1 MKTNLYESIE
11 LVFYVG
17 DWIVQPHVNT
27 LSSNG
32 RTVALEPKVME
43 VLVRLAL
50 HAGEV
55 MSQDQLMKSVWPDTF
70 VSQDSLKRCVFVL
83 RKTLGDD
90 AAHPHIIETIRK
102 RGYRIVAP
110 VRRRP
115 TIGTELYMDPRPDTM
130 STSADQ
136 EFLLSC
142 FLKIGSLLGLN
153 LGDKDGSNDDQAQK
167 PGVQ

>member
-1 MKTNLYESIE
+1 MKTNPYESIE
-11 LVFYVG
+11 LVFHVG

-32 RTVALEPKVME
+32 RTVPLEPKVME

-55 MSQDQLMKSVWPDTF
+55 MSQDQLMRSVWPDTF
-70 VSQDSLKRCVFVL
+70 VTQDSLKRCVFVL
-83 RKTLGDD
+83 RKILGDD

-110 VRRRP
+110 VRRHP
-115 TIGTELYMDPRPDTM
+115 ITGTELYMKPRVDTM
-130 STSADQ
+130 STEADQ

-142 FLKIGSLLGLN
+142 FLKIGSLLGLDLRDTN
-153 LGDKDGSNDDQAQK
+153 GSNDNRAQK

>member
-1 MKTNLYESIE
+1 MKINPYQSIK
-11 LVFYVG
+11 LVFHVG

-32 RTVALEPKVME
+32 RTVLLEPKVME

-70 VSQDSLKRCVFVL
+70 VTQDSLKRCVFVL

-110 VRRRP
+110 VLRHP
-115 TIGTELYMDPRPDTM
+115 TTGTESDMAPRVDTM
-130 STSADQ
+130 FTEADQ
-136 EFLLSC
+136 GSLLSF
-142 FLKIGSLLGLN
+142 FLMIGSLLGLD
-153 LGDKDGSNDDQAQK
+153 GRDKEGRGNTWISRPN
-167 PGVQ
+167 VQ

>member
-1 MKTNLYESIE
+1 MKASPYQSIE
-11 LVFYVG
+11 LVFQVG
-17 DWIVQPHVNT
+17 DWIVQPHVNM

-32 RTVALEPKVME
+32 RTVPLEPKVME

-70 VSQDSLKRCVFVL
+70 VTQDSLKRCVFVL
-83 RKTLGDD
+83 RKTLGDN

-110 VRRRP
+110 VRRHP
-115 TIGTELYMDPRPDTM
+115 TTGTELYMEPRVHT
-130 STSADQ
+130 TSPEAVQ
-136 EFLLSC
+136 ESPRSC
-142 FLKIGSLLGLN
+142 SVMIGSLLGSD
-153 LGDKDGSNDDQAQK
+153 GRDKDVPVTLGYQGLA
-167 PGVQ
+167 

>member
-1 MKTNLYESIE
+1 MKTNPYESIE
-11 LVFYVG
+11 LVFHVG

-32 RTVALEPKVME
+32 RTVPLEPKVME

-70 VSQDSLKRCVFVL
+70 VTQDSLKRCVFVL

-110 VRRRP
+110 VLRHP
-115 TIGTELYMDPRPDTM
+115 TTGTESDMAPRVDTM
-130 STSADQ
+130 FTEADQ
-136 EFLLSC
+136 GSLLSF
-142 FLKIGSLLGLN
+142 FLMIGSLLGLD
-153 LGDKDGSNDDQAQK
+153 GRDKDGRGNTWISRPN
-167 PGVQ
+167 VQ

>member
-1 MKTNLYESIE
+1 MKINPYQSIK
-11 LVFYVG
+11 LVFHVG

-32 RTVALEPKVME
+32 RTVLLEPKVME

-70 VSQDSLKRCVFVL
+70 VTQDSLKRCVFVL

-110 VRRRP
+110 VLRHP
-115 TIGTELYMDPRPDTM
+115 TTGTESDMAPRVDTM
-130 STSADQ
+130 FTEADQ
-136 EFLLSC
+136 GSLLSF
-142 FLKIGSLLGLN
+142 FLMIGSLLGLD
-153 LGDKDGSNDDQAQK
+153 GRDKDGRGNTWISRPN
-167 PGVQ
+167 VQ

>member
-1 MKTNLYESIE
+1 
-11 LVFYVG
+11 
-17 DWIVQPHVNT
+17 
-27 LSSNG
+27 
-32 RTVALEPKVME
+32 ME

-55 MSQDQLMKSVWPDTF
+55 MSQDQLMKLVWPDTF
-70 VSQDSLKRCVFVL
+70 VTQDSVKRCVFVL

-110 VRRRP
+110 IRRRP
-115 TIGTELYMDPRPDTM
+115 TTGTELYMDRRQDAM
-130 STSADQ
+130 STEADQ

-142 FLKIGSLLGLN
+142 S
-153 LGDKDGSNDDQAQK
+153 
-167 PGVQ
+167 

>member
-1 MKTNLYESIE
+1 MNTSPYRSTK
-11 LVFYVG
+11 LVFQVG

-32 RTVALEPKVME
+32 RTVLLEPKVME

-50 HAGEV
+50 QAGEV

-70 VSQDSLKRCVFVL
+70 VTQDSLKRCVFVL

-110 VRRRP
+110 VLRHP
-115 TIGTELYMDPRPDTM
+115 TTGTKSDTEPQVDTM
-130 STSADQ
+130 LTEADNNI
-136 EFLLSC
+136 F
-142 FLKIGSLLGLN
+142 FH
-153 LGDKDGSNDDQAQK
+153 AT
-167 PGVQ
+167 

>member
-1 MKTNLYESIE
+1 MKTSPYHSMK
-11 LVFYVG
+11 LVFHVG

-32 RTVALEPKVME
+32 RTVLLEPKVME
-43 VLVRLAL
+43 VLVRLVL

-55 MSQDQLMKSVWPDTF
+55 ISQDQLMKSVWPDTF
-70 VSQDSLKRCVFVL
+70 VTQDSLKRCVFVL

-110 VRRRP
+110 VLRHP
-115 TIGTELYMDPRPDTM
+115 TPGTKSDTEPPVDTM
-130 STSADQ
+130 FTEADKNFFFHATD
-136 EFLLSC
+136 EWLFLR
-142 FLKIGSLLGLN
+142 IRREG
-153 LGDKDGSNDDQAQK
+153 
-167 PGVQ
+167 

>member
-1 MKTNLYESIE
+1 MKTNPYQSIK
-11 LVFYVG
+11 LVIHVG
-17 DWIVQPHVNT
+17 NWIVQPQANT

-32 RTVALEPKVME
+32 RTVLLEPKVME

-55 MSQDQLMKSVWPDTF
+55 MSQEQLMKSVWPDTF
-70 VSQDSLKRCVFVL
+70 VTQDSLKHCVFVL

-110 VRRRP
+110 VLRHPP
-115 TIGTELYMDPRPDTM
+115 TGTESGTEPQVDTM
-130 STSADQ
+130 FTEA
-136 EFLLSC
+136 
-142 FLKIGSLLGLN
+142 
-153 LGDKDGSNDDQAQK
+153 DKDPFFHAT
-167 PGVQ
+167 